1 MNRRIGF
8 ILLILCF
15 LEAFAAIHA
24 STLDARPFRRFLPRS
39 YSTTNPQNAQA
50 GVVKRTVEKPIIPE
64 LNEEIQKTKTPQPQI
79 EKADLTKTVQ
89 PKAQPKRHTVL
100 TEPVIAKGFSSYEL
114 LGMDFSDTISQLPE
128 QERTILEQ
136 LVEWST
142 VDYAA
147 IMTEKYP
154 NVRPEVSE
162 ALVKIAEGV
171 QNKASRQEL
180 GKIVNSIPFSPR
192 QLTSAEV
199 LAINQELAPAVDEEE
214 FRAIL
219 GLNQFRMRS
228 GLRPLLIDLLLVLVS
243 RGHSSDMQ
251 RFGFFSHNSPVSGK
265 STFSS
270 RARQLGA
277 SASAENIYMGSYSG
291 NAANNAWINSSGHR
305 ANMLGSYTRVGV
317 GRIGGFFTQMFG
329 W

>member
-1 MNRRIGF
+1 MNRRMGF

-15 LEAFAAIHA
+15 VEAFAAIHA
-24 STLDARPFRRFLPRS
+24 NNLDARPFRRFFQRP

-50 GVVKRTVEKPIIPE
+50 GVVQRTAEKPVIPE
-64 LNEEIQKTKTPQPQI
+64 LKEEIQKPAAQQPQI
-79 EKADLTKTVQ
+79 EKANLATAVQ
-89 PKAQPKRHTVL
+89 PKAEPKRYTVL
-100 TEPVIAKGFSSYEL
+100 TEPVITRGFSPYEL
-114 LGMDFSDTISQLPE
+114 LGMDFSATIAKFPE
-128 QERTILEQ
+128 KERKAMEQILE
-136 LVEWST
+136 WSS
-142 VDYAA
+142 VDYLS

-154 NVRPEVSE
+154 NVRPEVTE

-180 GKIVNSIPFSPR
+180 GKIVDSIPFSPR

-214 FRAIL
+214 FRAIH

-270 RARQLGA
+270 RARLLGA

-305 ANMLGSYTRVGV
+305 ANMLGGYSRVGV

-329 W
+329 R

>member
-1 MNRRIGF
+1 MNRRMGF

-15 LEAFAAIHA
+15 VEAFTAIHA
-24 STLDARPFRRFLPRS
+24 NNLDARPFRRFFQRP
-39 YSTTNPQNAQA
+39 YSTINPQNAQA
-50 GVVKRTVEKPIIPE
+50 GVAQRTAEKPVIPE
-64 LNEEIQKTKTPQPQI
+64 LKEEIQKPTAPQPQI
-79 EKADLTKTVQ
+79 EKANLTTAVQ
-89 PKAQPKRHTVL
+89 PKAEPKRYTVL
-100 TEPVIAKGFSSYEL
+100 TEPVITRGFSSYEL
-114 LGMDFSDTISQLPE
+114 LGMDFSETIAKFPE
-128 QERTILEQ
+128 KERNAMEQILE
-136 LVEWST
+136 WSS
-142 VDYAA
+142 VDYSS
-147 IMTEKYP
+147 IMAEKYP
-154 NVRPEVSE
+154 NVRPEVTE

-180 GKIVNSIPFSPR
+180 GKIVNSMPFSPR

-228 GLRPLLIDLLLVLVS
+228 GLRPLLIDMLLVLVS

-305 ANMLGSYTRVGV
+305 ANMLGGYSRVGV

-329 W
+329 R

>member
-1 MNRRIGF
+1 MIRHIGI

-15 LEAFAAIHA
+15 VEVFAAIHA
-24 STLDARPFRRFLPRS
+24 NSANARPFRRFFQRP
-39 YSTTNPQNAQA
+39 YSTTNSPNAQA
-50 GVVKRTVEKPIIPE
+50 GVAQRTAEKPVIPE
-64 LNEEIQKTKTPQPQI
+64 LKEEIQKPKTPQPQI
-79 EKADLTKTVQ
+79 EKADLTTAVQ
-89 PKAQPKRHTVL
+89 PKAEPKRYTAL
-100 TEPVIAKGFSSYEL
+100 TEPVVTKGFSPYEL
-114 LGMDFSDTISQLPE
+114 LGMDFSEIIAQFPE
-128 QERTILEQ
+128 KERTAMEQILE
-136 LVEWST
+136 WSS
-142 VDYAA
+142 VDYSS
-147 IMTEKYP
+147 IMAEKYP
-154 NVRPEVSE
+154 NVRPEVAE

-171 QNKASRQEL
+171 QNKANRQEL
-180 GKIVNSIPFSPR
+180 GKIVSSLPFSPR

-291 NAANNAWINSSGHR
+291 NAATNAWINSSGHR
-305 ANMLGSYTRVGV
+305 ANMLGGYSRVGV

-329 W
+329 R